1 MGWFQLPGAN
11 KIDEHD
17 EPTEPLPLVEML
29 PTVPIPQDK
38 TIPAPQ
44 PAAPAAPPP
53 PVQANPAQPTPLT
66 PSPPQPYP
74 YVPPPPPSQ
83 QGPAQENGEK
93 IKPTNPGKQ
102 TRNRRS
108 LKPLLPGFF
117 FITVQMLLL
126 LRFFLKITGLM
137 ADQWWVGVVMGV
149 SEVFVSPFRA
159 LWLQVS
165 LQLPAQ
171 LEVYTLLAIVV
182 YGLIS
187 RLLVRLLK
195 IILRSY

>member
-1 MGWFQLPGAN
+1 
-11 KIDEHD
+11 
-17 EPTEPLPLVEML
+17 
-29 PTVPIPQDK
+29 
-38 TIPAPQ
+38 
-44 PAAPAAPPP
+44 
-53 PVQANPAQPTPLT
+53 
-66 PSPPQPYP
+66 
-74 YVPPPPPSQ
+74 VPPPPATQ
-83 QGPAQENGEK
+83 QGTPQENGEK
-93 IKPTNPGKQ
+93 IKSGGAGKQ
-102 TRNRRS
+102 TRSRRS
-108 LKPLLPGFF
+108 LRPLLPGFF
-117 FITVQMLLL
+117 FITVQILLL

-159 LWLQVS
+159 LLLQVP

-171 LEVYTLLAIVV
+171 VEVYTLLAVIV

>member
-1 MGWFQLPGAN
+1 MGWFQLPGTN
-11 KIDEHD
+11 KVDEHD
-17 EPTEPLPLVEML
+17 EPTEPLPLVD
-29 PTVPIPQDK
+29 TVPIVPPQQGL
-38 TIPAPQ
+38 TLP
-44 PAAPAAPPP
+44 APPP
-53 PVQANPAQPTPLT
+53 ATPVAPNQPGQAIPAQQ

-74 YVPPPPPSQ
+74 YVPPPPATQ

-93 IKPTNPGKQ
+93 IKSGGAGKPI
-102 TRNRRS
+102 RDRRS
-108 LKPLLPGFF
+108 FKPLLPGFF
-117 FITVQMLLL
+117 FITVQILLL

-159 LWLQVS
+159 LLLQVS

-171 LEVYTLLAIVV
+171 VEVYTLLAVLV

>member
-1 MGWFQLPGAN
+1 MGWFQLPGTN

-17 EPTEPLPLVEML
+17 EPTEPLPLVDTL
-29 PTVPIPQDK
+29 PIAPPQQSL
-38 TIPAPQ
+38 TLP
-44 PAAPAAPPP
+44 APPP
-53 PVQANPAQPTPLT
+53 AKQAAPNQPGQPAPAQK

-74 YVPPPPPSQ
+74 YAPLSPATQ

-93 IKPTNPGKQ
+93 IKAGGADKPVRG
-102 TRNRRS
+102 RRS

-117 FITVQMLLL
+117 FISVQLLLL
-126 LRFFLKITGLM
+126 LRFFLKMTGLM

-159 LWLQVS
+159 LLLQVS

-171 LEVYTLLAIVV
+171 VEVYTLLAVLV

>member
-1 MGWFQLPGAN
+1 MGWFQLPGTN

-17 EPTEPLPLVEML
+17 EPTEPIPLVDTM
-29 PTVPIPQDK
+29 PIAPPQQGL
-38 TIPAPQ
+38 TLPAPP
-44 PAAPAAPPP
+44 PANKAAPPQP
-53 PVQANPAQPTPLT
+53 GQAVPAK
-66 PSPPQPYP
+66 PSPQQPYP
-74 YVPPPPPSQ
+74 YVPPQPATQ

-93 IKPTNPGKQ
+93 IKSGGASKPTRSG
-102 TRNRRS
+102 RS

-117 FITVQMLLL
+117 FITVQILLL
-126 LRFFLKITGLM
+126 MRFFLKITGLM

-159 LWLQVS
+159 LLLQVS

-171 LEVYTLLAIVV
+171 VEVYTLLAVIV

-195 IILRSY
+195 VILRSY

>member
-1 MGWFQLPGAN
+1 MGWFQLPGTN

-17 EPTEPLPLVEML
+17 EPTEPLPLVDTL
-29 PTVPIPQDK
+29 PIAPPQQGL
-38 TIPAPQ
+38 TLP
-44 PAAPAAPPP
+44 APPP
-53 PVQANPAQPTPLT
+53 ANQAAPKQPGQAVPAK
-66 PSPPQPYP
+66 PSSQQPYP
-74 YVPPPPPSQ
+74 YVPPPPATQ

-93 IKPTNPGKQ
+93 IKSGGAGKQ
-102 TRNRRS
+102 TPGRRS

-117 FITVQMLLL
+117 FITVQILLL
-126 LRFFLKITGLM
+126 MRFFLKITGLM

-159 LWLQVS
+159 LLLQVS

-171 LEVYTLLAIVV
+171 VEVYTLLAVIV

>member
-1 MGWFQLPGAN
+1 MGWFQLPGTN

-17 EPTEPLPLVEML
+17 APTEPLPLLDTL
-29 PTVPIPQDK
+29 PTVPPQQDK
-38 TIPAPQ
+38 TLP
-44 PAAPAAPPP
+44 APPP
-53 PVQANPAQPTPLT
+53 ANQAASYQPGQAIPGQ
-66 PSPPQPYP
+66 PSPLQPYP
-74 YVPPPPPSQ
+74 YVLPPPATQ
-83 QGPAQENGEK
+83 QGPSQENGEK
-93 IKPTNPGKQ
+93 IKSGGTGKQ
-102 TRNRRS
+102 TRSRRS

-117 FITVQMLLL
+117 FIAVQILLL

-137 ADQWWVGVVMGV
+137 ADQWWVGVIMGV

-159 LWLQVS
+159 LLLQIS

-171 LEVYTLLAIVV
+171 VEVYTLLAVIV

>member
-1 MGWFQLPGAN
+1 MGWFQMPGTN
-11 KIDEHD
+11 KIDEHN
-17 EPTEPLPLVEML
+17 EPTEPLPLVDML
-29 PTVPIPQDK
+29 PTVPIQQDK
-38 TIPAPQ
+38 TLPAPSPTPADQ
-44 PAAPAAPPP
+44 AAPY
-53 PVQANPAQPTPLT
+53 QPGQPQQLA
-66 PSPPQPYP
+66 PSPQQPYP
-74 YVPPPPPSQ
+74 YVPPPTTQ

-93 IKPTNPGKQ
+93 IKSLNPGKQ
-102 TRNRRS
+102 TRSSRRS

-117 FITVQMLLL
+117 FIAIQTLLL

-171 LEVYTLLAIVV
+171 VEVYTLLAVIV

-195 IILRSY
+195 TILKSQ

>member
-1 MGWFQLPGAN
+1 MGWFQLPGTN
-11 KIDEHD
+11 KIDKHD
-17 EPTEPLPLVEML
+17 EPTEPLPLVDTL
-29 PTVPIPQDK
+29 PIVPPQQSL
-38 TIPAPQ
+38 TLP
-44 PAAPAAPPP
+44 APPP
-53 PVQANPAQPTPLT
+53 ANPRVPNQPGQPIPAQQ

-74 YVPPPPPSQ
+74 YVPPPPATQ
-83 QGPAQENGEK
+83 QGPVQENGEK
-93 IKPTNPGKQ
+93 IKSGSAGKPTSG
-102 TRNRRS
+102 RRS

-117 FITVQMLLL
+117 FITVQILLL

-137 ADQWWVGVVMGV
+137 ADQWWVGVIMGV

-159 LWLQVS
+159 LLLQVS

-171 LEVYTLLAIVV
+171 LEVYTLLAVLV

-195 IILRSY
+195 IILRFY

>member
-1 MGWFQLPGAN
+1 MGWFQLPGTN

-17 EPTEPLPLVEML
+17 EPTEPLPLVDTLRIAPPQQGLTL
-29 PTVPIPQDK
+29 P
-38 TIPAPQ
+38 
-44 PAAPAAPPP
+44 APPP
-53 PVQANPAQPTPLT
+53 DKQATPNQPGQAAPTQQ

-74 YVPPPPPSQ
+74 YVPSPPATQ

-93 IKPTNPGKQ
+93 IKSGGPDKQ
-102 TRNRRS
+102 TRGSGRSS

-117 FITVQMLLL
+117 FIAVQLLLL

-137 ADQWWVGVVMGV
+137 ADQWWVGVIMGV

-159 LWLQVS
+159 LLLQVS

-171 LEVYTLLAIVV
+171 VEVYTLLAVLV

>member
-1 MGWFQLPGAN
+1 MRWFQLPGTN
-11 KIDEHD
+11 KPDEHD
-17 EPTEPLPLVEML
+17 EPTEPIPLVDTL
-29 PTVPIPQDK
+29 PVVPPQQGL
-38 TIPAPQ
+38 TLP
-44 PAAPAAPPP
+44 APPP
-53 PVQANPAQPTPLT
+53 PNQATPNPPGPAIPAQP
-66 PSPPQPYP
+66 SPQQPYP
-74 YVPPPPPSQ
+74 YVPPSPATQ

-93 IKPTNPGKQ
+93 IKSGGAGKPTRSSG
-102 TRNRRS
+102 RRS

-117 FITVQMLLL
+117 FITVQLLLL

-137 ADQWWVGVVMGV
+137 ADQWWVGVIMGV

-159 LWLQVS
+159 LLLQVS

-171 LEVYTLLAIVV
+171 VEVYTLLAVLV

-195 IILRSY
+195 IILKSY